1 MEFKKELGAYAVG
14 RRANQEEWNT
24 ITRVATGKIGFGVP
38 VTDDSGVEN
47 GCKATIADGDNI
59 IGITEA
65 SQVLPHEG
73 DEYIAKDNVAVCE
86 FGVIGVV
93 AGGTVTKGTQA
104 EWDTTN
110 GWVQGGDSDDIFTIP
125 GAEYETGGSKNDI
138 VLIRYRRPV
147 QSLAAKTNTGD

>member
-1 MEFKKELGAYAVG
+1 MEFKKEFGAYAVG
-14 RRANQEEWNT
+14 RRANMEEWNT

-47 GCKATIADGDNI
+47 GCEAAITDGANI

-65 SQVLPHEG
+65 SQVLPHK
-73 DEYIAKDNVAVCE
+73 DDNYVKYDNVAVCE

-93 AGGTVTKGTQA
+93 AGGTVTKGSQA

-110 GWVQGGDSDDIFTIP
+110 GWVQGGNSDDIFTIP
-125 GAEYETGGSKNDI
+125 GAEYEIGGNKGDV

-147 QSLAAKTNTGD
+147 QSLAAKTNTGG